1 MYQPFIE
8 ESPMLSRQ
16 NLSKTPRPMPE
27 AMRCWPLHSSARR
40 SPRMEGMALFSDNK
54 FRFSLQWGPDSEEK
68 VQAGRLLEKLGN
80 KKSEFIVLAVTE
92 YIREHPEVVS
102 TDGKISI
109 TVQPTQ
115 TADQLQAMVREM
127 AMAAVTELM
136 AGMTLVPAS
145 PQNDAQSAGPSQDDL
160 DDMLKNL
167 DIVK

>member
-1 MYQPFIE
+1 
-8 ESPMLSRQ
+8 
-16 NLSKTPRPMPE
+16 
-27 AMRCWPLHSSARR
+27 
-40 SPRMEGMALFSDNK
+40 MEGMALFSDNK

-167 DIVK
+167 DMFK

>member
-1 MYQPFIE
+1 
-8 ESPMLSRQ
+8 
-16 NLSKTPRPMPE
+16 
-27 AMRCWPLHSSARR
+27 
-40 SPRMEGMALFSDNK
+40 MEGMALFSDNK

-136 AGMTLVPAS
+136 AGMDPGACF
-145 PQNDAQSAGPSQDDL
+145 PQKRCPVCGPQPG
-160 DDMLKNL
+160 
-167 DIVK
+167 

>member
-1 MYQPFIE
+1 
-8 ESPMLSRQ
+8 
-16 NLSKTPRPMPE
+16 
-27 AMRCWPLHSSARR
+27 
-40 SPRMEGMALFSDNK
+40 MEGMALFSDNK

-92 YIREHPEVVS
+92 YIREHQEAVLPG
-102 TDGKISI
+102 GKISI
-109 TVQPTQ
+109 TVQPTL
-115 TADQLQAMVREM
+115 TADQLQAMVSEM
-127 AMAAVTELM
+127 AMATVTELM

-167 DIVK
+167 DMFK

>member
-1 MYQPFIE
+1 
-8 ESPMLSRQ
+8 ML
-16 NLSKTPRPMPE
+16 
-27 AMRCWPLHSSARR
+27 
-40 SPRMEGMALFSDNK
+40 SDNK
-54 FRFSLQWGPDSEEK
+54 FRFSLQWGADSEEK

-102 TDGKISI
+102 PGSKIRI

-127 AMAAVTELM
+127 AMAAVAELM

-145 PQNDAQSAGPSQDDL
+145 PQSDAQPSGPSQEDL

-167 DIVK
+167 DIFK